1 MKSVKSKKIYKEWF
15 IELIKIVT
23 LAKHWNPELIK
34 FVCVTYRS
42 ISSKKMYAQRK
53 ENLVNVF
60 ISKVNVKI

>member
-23 LAKHWNPELIK
+23 LTKHWNPELIK

-42 ISSKKMYAQRK
+42 ISSKKCTHRERK
-53 ENLVNVF
+53 
-60 ISKVNVKI
+60 IW